1 MKEQTIHCFVLFDKP
16 FTQFECVYLTGEP
29 DVKCTGNLG
38 ICFFSSL
45 KGWVIYY
52 QCCQT
57 IRIFNQI
64 KSYSFFF
71 LKF

>member
-1 MKEQTIHCFVLFDKP
+1 MKEHTIHCFVLFDKP

-38 ICFFSSL
+38 ICFFIL
-45 KGWVIYY
+45 KRLGYY

-64 KSYSFFF
+64 KSYCFF
-71 LKF
+71 